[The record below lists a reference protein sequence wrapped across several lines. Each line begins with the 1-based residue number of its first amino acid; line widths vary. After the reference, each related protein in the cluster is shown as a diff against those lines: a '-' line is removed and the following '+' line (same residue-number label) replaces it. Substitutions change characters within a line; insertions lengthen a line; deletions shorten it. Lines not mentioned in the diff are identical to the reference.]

1 MISNCIRCRLESGA
15 GQPAQQAILR
25 ASRLEIAVMARGE
38 RAVRFE
44 AGSGKAQ
51 RARQAFPRRAER
63 CDVPAVGR
71 LAAKVLVPRRM
82 VVSWAP

>member
-1 MISNCIRCRLESGA
+1 VNSNCTRCRLESGA

-25 ASRLEIAVMARGE
+25 VCRLEIAMMAMGE
-38 RAVRFE
+38 RAERFE
-44 AGSGKAQ
+44 AAGGKAQ
-51 RARQAFPRRAER
+51 AARQAIPRAVR
-63 CDVPAVGR
+63 CGEPAVVR